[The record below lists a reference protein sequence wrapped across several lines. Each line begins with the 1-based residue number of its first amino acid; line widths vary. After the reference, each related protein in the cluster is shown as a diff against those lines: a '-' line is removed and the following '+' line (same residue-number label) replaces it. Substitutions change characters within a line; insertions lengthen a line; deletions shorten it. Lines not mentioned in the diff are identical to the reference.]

1 MLVKVLAKEAE
12 FWVYEAPNIFLREFL
27 GIPEEIPL
35 RKTLKTAGRRVY
47 NCIKEAPNNLKDESW
62 WRRNWKKVVGATALT
77 IYEGMLGYN
86 QWALMKFFSG
96 KYGPRFEEAIEYYN
110 SIAEKIDATLSFPM
124 PSRPSDEMID
134 KISWPEEP
142 WVPTPSREL
151 TPLEQFNYYFMY
163 KRPII
168 PVLLMAAPLI
178 LYGVYKVIK
187 HVRFRRTVSR

>member
-1 MLVKVLAKEAE
+1 MLVKVLAKEAK
-12 FWVYEAPNIFLREFL
+12 FWVYESPNIFLREFL

-35 RKTLKTAGRRVY
+35 RKILKTAGRRVY
-47 NCIKEAPNNLKDESW
+47 NYMKEAPGNLKDESW
-62 WRRNWKKVVGATALT
+62 WRRNWKKVVGATALA

-96 KYGPRFEEAIEYYN
+96 KHGPGFEEIIEYYN
-110 SIAEKIDATLSFPM
+110 SLPKVIDATLSFPM

-134 KISWPEEP
+134 EILKSVGEYLIPP
-142 WVPTPSREL
+142 REL

>member
-1 MLVKVLAKEAE
+1 MLMKVLAKEAK

-35 RKTLKTAGRRVY
+35 RKALKTAGRRVY
-47 NCIKEAPNNLKDESW
+47 NCMREVPGNLKDESW

-86 QWALMKFFSG
+86 QWALVKFFSG
-96 KYGPRFEEAIEYYN
+96 KYGPGFQEIIEYDNTLPKYYGG
-110 SIAEKIDATLSFPM
+110 TLSFPI
-124 PSRPSDEMID
+124 PSRPSDEEID
-134 KISWPEEP
+134 ELFKRAEP
-142 WVPTPSREL
+142 CWYLGRKL
-151 TPLEQFNYYFMY
+151 TPLEQFNYLMY
-163 KRPII
+163 KYPVI